1 MLKRLFDAL
10 ARLVGRAEPVI
21 IPPRYILRVFSD
33 RRSATELARSQYAAA
48 VIRSDGIDK
57 WCLFAC
63 PCGCGQQIALNLMK
77 SHFPR
82 WRVDTKR
89 DGTFSLYP
97 SVDSTTCG
105 AHFLIRNS
113 LVVWCEGPS

>member
-1 MLKRLFDAL
+1 MLKRLFGAL
-10 ARLVGRAEPVI
+10 ARLVGRPEPVI
-21 IPPRYILRVFSD
+21 TLPRYSLRVFGD
-33 RRSATELARSQYAAA
+33 RGSATEAAKNQYAAA
-48 VIRSDGIDK
+48 VIRSHGIDK
-57 WCLFAC
+57 WCLFTC

-113 LVVWCEGPS
+113 QVVWCEGRS